1 WWIVEGKD
9 DRAFHGLGLLRPMP
23 AGDEIEVGLRLCRGS
38 WGLGIASE
46 AASALIDYA
55 LRTIG
60 LPHVVAVAY
69 LDNRASR
76 HVLEKLG
83 FTSAGPCEYRGA
95 HVERYV
101 LGADAWRGSS

>member
-1 WWIVEGKD
+1 MAVADVDHHKIRRSGDKRNFHFGK
-9 DRAFHGLGLLRPMP
+9 LLVQ
-23 AGDEIEVGLRLCRGS
+23 IS
-38 WGLGIASE
+38 
-46 AASALIDYA
+46 SALIDYA